1 MMKQHHEQAFVR
13 PERTT
18 PRKAY
23 EAALADFRP
32 GATWAGLEA
41 KQGKPTFVFWGKA
54 AGMSAD
60 EIIADVHAAGVRNRD
75 ADIRRAWKTAHPQGD
90 RPQASWTRTLA
101 TKPNPP
107 PTFPHYVRDMV
118 ASGGNEATSADLLAL
133 SPFAV
138 PKDARAQTVAFLRSM
153 FDPADN
159 LYIFRDDVP
168 STGKIGT
175 NLMPCCDWLATIEG
189 GDNLV
194 KWGVARRHHRR
205 KGYVIAWTG
214 GFPCP
219 RRHGFWIEIQK
230 RLMLAV
236 VESADARQAR
246 ARSRS
251 HRLFVCPESGV
262 GVGGE

>member
-1 MMKQHHEQAFVR
+1 MKQHHEQAFVR

-41 KQGKPTFVFWGKA
+41 RQGKPTFVFWGKA

-75 ADIRRAWKTAHPQGD
+75 ADIRRAWKTTHPQGD

-175 NLMPCCDWLATIEG
+175 NLMPCCDWL
-189 GDNLV
+189 
-194 KWGVARRHHRR
+194 RRSCRSKPLHRR
-205 KGYVIAWTG
+205 G
-214 GFPCP
+214 GQDGRRKEILYSPIMPCP
-219 RRHGFWIEIQK
+219 PSVRRD
-230 RLMLAV
+230 RV
-236 VESADARQAR
+236 
-246 ARSRS
+246 
-251 HRLFVCPESGV
+251 
-262 GVGGE
+262 

>member
-1 MMKQHHEQAFVR
+1 MSGR
-13 PERTT
+13 I
-18 PRKAY
+18 PRI
-23 EAALADFRP
+23 
-32 GATWAGLEA
+32 
-41 KQGKPTFVFWGKA
+41 
-54 AGMSAD
+54 
-60 EIIADVHAAGVRNRD
+60 EIIADAHAAGVRNRD

-175 NLMPCCDWLATIEG
+175 NLMPCCDWLATIKG
-189 GDNLV
+189 GDATPGDLV
-194 KWGVARRHHRR
+194 VPNPFTGAEGRR
-205 KGYVIAWTG
+205 TG
-214 GFPCP
+214 DATANGHALAGRPQ
-219 RRHGFWIEIQK
+219 IQQ
-230 RLMLAV
+230 
-236 VESADARQAR
+236 RQAPITFVPQP
-246 ARSRS
+246 RSRVVS
-251 HRLFVCPESGV
+251 D
-262 GVGGE
+262 GEF